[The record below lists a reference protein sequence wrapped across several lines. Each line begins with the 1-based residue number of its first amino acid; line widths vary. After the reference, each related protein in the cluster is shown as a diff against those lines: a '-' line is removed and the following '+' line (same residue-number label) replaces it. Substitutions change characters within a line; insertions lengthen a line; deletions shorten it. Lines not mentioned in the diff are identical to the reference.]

1 MKYSEKKRLTLFKIL
16 AVIFALVIVVVA
28 VCDFAPSKE
37 TKKITIPFT
46 R

>member
-1 MKYSEKKRLTLFKIL
+1 MKYGEKKRLTLFKIL
-16 AVIFALVIVVVA
+16 AVILALVVIVVA

-37 TKKITIPFT
+37 TKEITIPFT